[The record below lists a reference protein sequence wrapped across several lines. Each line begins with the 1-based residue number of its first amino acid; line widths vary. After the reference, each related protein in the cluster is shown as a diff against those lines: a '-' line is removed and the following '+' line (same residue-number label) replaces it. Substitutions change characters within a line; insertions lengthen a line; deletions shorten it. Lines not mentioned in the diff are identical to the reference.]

1 MTPRRQQTLAH
12 SVWTDGIGF
21 ITGADVRVYFH
32 AAAPDHGI
40 RFLRT
45 DVPGSKAIPAR
56 IEYAIPRERR
66 TAISMDGVTVELTE
80 HVMAALAGLEI
91 DNCLVELNAAEPPG
105 CDGSSQAFVEALLK
119 GGVVEQDAYCSQIA
133 VGRSLV
139 VSGKDSRVEAEP
151 TQGGKL
157 VIGYSLD
164 YGPDSPIPAQSR
176 TFEITRETFINE
188 IAFARTFILEE
199 EIEAL
204 RALGYGKR
212 TKASDLLIFGRNGV
226 VGNEIRAAD
235 ECARHKILDCLGDFA
250 LSGTTLSGR
259 FQAVRSGH
267 QMNREMVRTL
277 LSQQNAVAIE
287 NRAA

>member
-56 IEYAIPRERR
+56 IEYAIPRQRR

-80 HVMAALAGLEI
+80 HVMAALAGLQI

-105 CDGSSQAFVEALLK
+105 CDGSAQAFVDALLK
-119 GGVVEQDAYCSQIA
+119 GGVVEQDAFCSHVSVEQP
-133 VGRSLV
+133 LV
-139 VSGKDSRVEAEP
+139 VSDQNCRLEAEP
-151 TQGGKL
+151 EPHGKL
-157 VIGYSLD
+157 VIGYALD
-164 YGPDSPIPAQSR
+164 YGPGSPIPAQERS
-176 TFEITRETFINE
+176 FEVTRESFINE

-212 TKASDLLIFGRNGV
+212 TKTSDLLIFGSNGV

-235 ECARHKILDCLGDFA
+235 ECARHKILDCIGDFA
-250 LSGTTLSGR
+250 LCGANLSGR

-277 LSQQNAVAIE
+277 RSQQDSVTIE

>member
-32 AAAPDHGI
+32 AAAPNHGI

-119 GGVVEQDAYCSQIA
+119 AGLVEQDAFCSHVA
-133 VGRSLV
+133 VEQSCV
-139 VSGKDSRVEAEP
+139 VPGKNSKIEAEP
-151 TQGGKL
+151 ESSGKL
-157 VIGYSLD
+157 IIGYSLD
-164 YGPDSPIPAQSR
+164 YGPGSPIPAQERS
-176 TFEITRETFINE
+176 FEITRETFINE
-188 IAFARTFILEE
+188 IAFARTCILEE

-212 TKASDLLIFGRNGV
+212 TNASDLLIFGKNGV
-226 VGNEIRAAD
+226 VGNELRAAD
-235 ECARHKILDCLGDFA
+235 ECARHKILDCIGDFA
-250 LSGTTLSGR
+250 LCGATLSGR
-259 FQAVRSGH
+259 FHADRSGH
-267 QMNREMVRTL
+267 QMNREMVRAL
-277 LSQQNAVAIE
+277 QNQHGSGAIE